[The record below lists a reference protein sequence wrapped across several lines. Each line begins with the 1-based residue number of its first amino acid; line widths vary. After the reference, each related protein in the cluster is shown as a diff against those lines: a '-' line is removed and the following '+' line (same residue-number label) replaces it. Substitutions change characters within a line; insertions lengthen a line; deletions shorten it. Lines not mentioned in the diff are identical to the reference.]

1 MGSWKA
7 IIGWM
12 DGWMDGNG
20 ELRDEDDW
28 KTFFHELI
36 NIIIYIKY
44 IYIYYYI
51 ISSNIHI
58 YTIHC
63 IDSDTVD

>member
-1 MGSWKA
+1 
-7 IIGWM
+7 M

-36 NIIIYIKY
+36 NIIII
-44 IYIYYYI
+44 
-51 ISSNIHI
+51 
-58 YTIHC
+58 
-63 IDSDTVD
+63 